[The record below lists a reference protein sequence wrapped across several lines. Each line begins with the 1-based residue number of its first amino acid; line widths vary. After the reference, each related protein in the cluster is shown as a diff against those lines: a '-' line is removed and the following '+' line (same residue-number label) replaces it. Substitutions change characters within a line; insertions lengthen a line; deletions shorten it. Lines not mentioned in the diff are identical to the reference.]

1 MLTLPKLWPTG
12 GCPSHRN
19 RKVKVTVRSE
29 SHLTVVFS
37 MLVSQLGIR
46 LPATQWPMEGVNDDE
61 FDDELDYDLALDN
74 LLTTVEAEFNSQS
87 VLGETGSQFDLQS
100 EAVGNILSEK
110 GSTHTRA
117 QNAFI
122 PHELESLRREKLIRD
137 GEISI
142 IRSGLSKAESEA
154 LHAQERQALQAD
166 YDKQLRNA
174 RTELLFLVLCSAQP
188 AATCLVPLTPGS
200 AAK

>member
-1 MLTLPKLWPTG
+1 
-12 GCPSHRN
+12 
-19 RKVKVTVRSE
+19 
-29 SHLTVVFS
+29 

-100 EAVGNILSEK
+100 EA
-110 GSTHTRA
+110 
-117 QNAFI
+117 NAFI

-142 IRSGLSKAESEA
+142 IRSGLSKAESEVQALKAQLAQREA
-154 LHAQERQALQAD
+154 LHAQERQALHAD

-174 RTELLFLVLCSAQP
+174 RTELLFLVLCSAQV
-188 AATCLVPLTPGS
+188 ALTCLVPLTPGS